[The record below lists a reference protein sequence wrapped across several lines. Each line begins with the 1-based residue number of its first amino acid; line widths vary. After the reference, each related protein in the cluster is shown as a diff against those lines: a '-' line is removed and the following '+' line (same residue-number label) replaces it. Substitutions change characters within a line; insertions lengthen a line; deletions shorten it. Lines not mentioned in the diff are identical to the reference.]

1 MDDFLR
7 GSNFFVV
14 LAAVRSP
21 GDDAVAVMGLIGLL
35 VLASGASGA
44 FGASGAV
51 AVS

>member
-1 MDDFLR
+1 MR

-35 VLASGASGA
+35 VLDAAVGAV
-44 FGASGAV
+44 GAV
-51 AVS
+51 AVAVS